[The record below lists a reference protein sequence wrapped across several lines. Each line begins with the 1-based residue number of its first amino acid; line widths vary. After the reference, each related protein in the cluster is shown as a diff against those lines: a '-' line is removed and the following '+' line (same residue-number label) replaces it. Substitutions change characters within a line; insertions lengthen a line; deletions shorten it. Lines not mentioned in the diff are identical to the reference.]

1 MNMAHDENAAWALAE
16 RIVAGGEAT
25 PEEMR
30 RLVATAA
37 KDDLFAAAH
46 RVTEAFKAEAFDF
59 CAILNA
65 RCGRCSENC
74 KWCAQSAHW
83 KTACDTWGLK
93 SVEACVAA
101 AKEAEANGAV
111 RFGLVTSGRGLAAA
125 DVEALCA
132 AVRQIRAET
141 SLACCGSFGLVGE
154 ADLARLKAAGLA
166 RVHCNLETAPSR
178 FARLCTTHTVAEKA
192 ATLQAARRLGLEV
205 CCGGILG
212 MGETPDEL
220 VEFAFALKAIAP
232 DSIPVNVLHPIPGT
246 PLGARPFLS
255 EEEILTGIAVLR
267 LVNPRTPLRFAGGR
281 RDMGDA
287 TAARAIHVGVSAGI
301 AGPLLTTPGADFAD
315 DRQLALEA
323 GYAVARAGAAGCPL
337 GTDRRGGGC

>member
-1 MNMAHDENAAWALAE
+1 MEQDEKLASAVAE

-30 RLVATAA
+30 RLARTAA
-37 KDDLFAAAH
+37 KDALYAAAH
-46 RVTEAFKAEAFDF
+46 RVTEAFKEKAFDF

-65 RCGRCSENC
+65 RSGRCPENC

-83 KTACDTWGLK
+83 KAACDVWGLR

-101 AKEAEANGAV
+101 AKEAAANGAV
-111 RFGLVTSGRGLAAA
+111 RFGLVTSGRGLAAG
-125 DVEALCA
+125 DVAALCEA
-132 AVRQIRAET
+132 IRRIRRET
-141 SLACCGSFGLVGE
+141 SLSCCGSFGLVD
-154 ADLARLKAAGLA
+154 AAALAQLKAAGLA

-178 FARLCTTHTVAEKA
+178 FARLCTTHTVAEKR
-192 ATLQAARRLGLEV
+192 ATLKAAKDLGLEV

-220 VEFAFALKAIAP
+220 VEFAFALKEIAP
-232 DSIPVNVLHPIPGT
+232 DSIPVNFLHPIPGT
-246 PLGARPFLS
+246 PLGARPLLS
-255 EEEILTGIAVLR
+255 EEGILTGVAVLR

-281 RDMGDA
+281 RDMSDA
-287 TAARAIHVGVSAGI
+287 TAARALYVGISAGI

-323 GYAVARAGAAGCPL
+323 GYEVATRA
-337 GTDRRGGGC
+337 